1 MVHVDDVAG
10 ASWALAEWM
19 GKIGRKE
26 ADAIAGEEIVFH
38 NEKSKVAEV
47 EGMAPADKKCIAPL
61 FNLVSGLL
69 KPGRR
74 NKTLAFVPD
83 PGMGLILNGVVLF

>member
-61 FNLVSGLL
+61 FNLVSPCSAFLSFLPPTRL
-69 KPGRR
+69 K
-74 NKTLAFVPD
+74 
-83 PGMGLILNGVVLF
+83 

>member
-47 EGMAPADKKCIAPL
+47 EGMAPANKKCIAPL
-61 FNLVSGLL
+61 FNLVSACS
-69 KPGRR
+69 
-74 NKTLAFVPD
+74 AFFLSSCPVD
-83 PGMGLILNGVVLF
+83 EIIVWL